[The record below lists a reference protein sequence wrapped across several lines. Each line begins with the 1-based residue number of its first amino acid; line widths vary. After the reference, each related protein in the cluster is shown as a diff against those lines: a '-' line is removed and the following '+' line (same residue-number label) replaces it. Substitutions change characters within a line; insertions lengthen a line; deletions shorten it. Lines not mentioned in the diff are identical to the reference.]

1 MTKALTLLSSR
12 GTGLSSENQTNRKV
26 LGSVA
31 RRVSELAEP
40 RYDS

>member
-1 MTKALTLLSSR
+1 MTKALTLLSSAVR
-12 GTGLSSENQTNRKV
+12 DYREKTNKQKV